1 MKANLNFLTFKT
13 EASTPEIVAASWNK
27 VTYLGSLLKTKPK
40 TINAIIDKKV
50 KKYGV
55 CNTIMIRNILGH
67 ESAILLQNAFPT
79 LEKYIDHIH
88 VLENGKPAKVID
100 TICDEILENFN
111 QIMKLKRIGINLF
124 FTNIDYIKEKMLDEL
139 KID

>member
-1 MKANLNFLTFKT
+1 
-13 EASTPEIVAASWNK
+13 
-27 VTYLGSLLKTKPK
+27 
-40 TINAIIDKKV
+40 
-50 KKYGV
+50 
-55 CNTIMIRNILGH
+55 MIRNILGH

-124 FTNIDYIKEKMLDEL
+124 FTNIDTMLVINL
-139 KID
+139 KCCNYGKRKIR